1 MKVTVST
8 VAPTPDAFQQFV
20 HAPCVLAWS
29 VHAAN
34 NELRRKLVPTT
45 QYSMEDLR
53 QGLIDTLLQRP
64 MNNLRVV
71 MLEVALMDG
80 VNDSIKEADE
90 LAEFARVLMEQVPGC
105 KLTVNLIPFNDIG
118 QQLYRKPSE
127 ERVVAFQRRL
137 WEHGIFTHIRNTR
150 GDDESAACGQLAT
163 KKAPRKD

>member
-1 MKVTVST
+1 M
-8 VAPTPDAFQQFV
+8 
-20 HAPCVLAWS
+20 AWS

-34 NELRRKLVPTT
+34 NELRKKLVPTT
-45 QYSMEDLR
+45 QYTMEELR

-64 MNNLRVV
+64 MNNMRVV

-90 LAEFARVLMEQVPGC
+90 LYDFARVIQEQVPGC

-127 ERVVAFQRRL
+127 ERVLAFQRRL
-137 WEHGIFTHIRNTR
+137 WNRGMQAHIRTTR

-163 KKAPRKD
+163 KKKTKDTA